1 MLVAQLCPMLPPAI
15 ITVIARRAFL
25 CAFIA
30 LGWPNAFGAENP
42 RLGTVTGSVTN
53 QATGDLLPGALIAVE
68 GTSISTTT
76 ERGGGYTLSLPEGT
90 HTLVVNF
97 SGLDP
102 ARVPVTIT
110 PGQPAVRD
118 VQLTSGVYK
127 MDAFSVSGVREGSA
141 LAIQAQRHAENPK
154 WVAATDTFGNPA
166 ANPGEL
172 IQRLPG
178 ISTEIVGGEVR
189 TLYMR
194 GMGTGF
200 SSLMVDGER
209 SASSSGNA
217 VSRDYQIE
225 QLGTGNLE
233 SVELIKAP
241 QPDQDA
247 NAVAGY
253 VNLVSRRA
261 FDLPG
266 RRITVTAGT
275 IWKKRGFDDSPYK
288 DRADDLDLFTFA
300 YSNVFSLFGAK
311 NNLGIAV
318 NYSQRNAVTTQ
329 DEVGPAGNVYTGLS
343 QGYLNANTDNPLTRA
358 WGTGEFAYPAKA
370 QNAGLSADYKITPDA
385 YVFLKFSINFND
397 MDQIAYRSG
406 FGDPAATL
414 AHFTPESTFEHSE
427 MLPHA
432 ASVGITNS
440 GPEFTKHSRNFS
452 INTGTE
458 FKLFDRSATVLVR
471 GNMSQADI
479 SYPGN
484 VNVRAITTGTT
495 GIGFE
500 IDRRGQDEW
509 YPIIRQTAGPDI
521 YDPASY
527 NLRTMTRQSFK
538 APNQLYGFRA
548 DFTKRF
554 SLPVPSNIKLGV
566 KYADDTREGITD
578 YKAWTFVGAD
588 GIPNS
593 ADDSFA
599 PYADLQYKQAD
610 GRYGPIPYTTRPTEV
625 PEGYWRQTAAD
636 AYNSYVTAN
645 NDTKYNE
652 KISAAYIQGSLRLGQ
667 LRVLGG
673 VRVEETETE
682 GTAWVRNTTASWGG
696 NNVGG
701 TSLDPAVVAAN
712 AGRAERSFVRRNT
725 DGGKYRNVFPGL
737 HFVYEPIP
745 SLLARA
751 SYNRSISR
759 PSVGNLLPSVTENPD
774 TNTVS
779 MGNPELRPFLSNNF
793 EVSLE
798 KYFEPVGQFSV
809 GVFLKEISD
818 YSRSTS
824 ATIGPEGVDG
834 QGTYAG
840 FTLTTQRNVGS
851 ARIRGIE
858 LSYQHQFSFLPGALK
873 GLGAVANFTY
883 LQAVGNF
890 GTTTTTSKLGQ
901 LAPRSGNAGL
911 NYRFR
916 GFDVRLLAN
925 WTDVKYKSTN
935 GGIDVYADERLF
947 LDVKMQYSIR
957 RKYDVFLDISNLTD
971 EPTRTD
977 IALSG
982 PRFFATNQG
991 VGFVGGVRARF

>member
-1 MLVAQLCPMLPPAI
+1 MFVPLHRAVI
-15 ITVIARRAFL
+15 ICHAV
-25 CAFIA
+25 
-30 LGWPNAFGAENP
+30 FGAICALSGLNCLLAQP
-42 RLGTVTGSVTN
+42 AGRGSVSGLISN
-53 QATGDLLPGALIAVE
+53 QATGDLLPGALVVVE

-90 HTLVVNF
+90 HTLIVSY
-97 SGLDP
+97 SGLDA
-102 ARVPVTIT
+102 ARIPVTVT
-110 PGQPAVRD
+110 AGQAAVRD
-118 VQLTSGVYK
+118 VQLTSGIYK
-127 MDAFSVSGVREGSA
+127 MDAFAVTGVREGNA
-141 LAIQAQRHAENPK
+141 LAIQTQRHAENPK

-209 SASSSGNA
+209 SASSSGTA

-261 FDLPG
+261 FDQPG

-275 IWKKRGFDDSPYK
+275 IWKRRGFDDSPYK

-300 YSNVFSLFGAK
+300 YSNVFSLFGAR
-311 NNLGIAV
+311 NNLGVAV
-318 NYSQRNAVTTQ
+318 NYSQRVAVTTQ
-329 DEVGPAGNVYTGLS
+329 DEQGPAGNVYTGLS
-343 QGYLNANTDNPLTRA
+343 QAYLNANTSNPLTRA

-370 QNAGLSADYKITPDA
+370 QNAGVSAEYKLNPDA

-406 FGDPAATL
+406 FGNPAATV
-414 AHFTPESTFEHSE
+414 ANFTPDSTYEHSF
-427 MLPHA
+427 MLPHP

-452 INTGTE
+452 LNGGTE
-458 FKLFDRSATVLVR
+458 FKLFDRSATLLVR

-484 VNVRAITTGTT
+484 VNVRAITTAGV
-495 GIGFE
+495 GFE

-509 YPIIRQTAGPDI
+509 YPLIRQIGGPDI

-538 APNQLYGFRA
+538 APNELYGFRA

-554 SLPVPSNIKLGV
+554 ALPVPATVKLGV
-566 KYADDTREGITD
+566 KYADDTRQGISD
-578 YKAWTFVGAD
+578 YAAWTFVGAD
-588 GIPNS
+588 RIPNS
-593 ADDSFA
+593 TDDNFA
-599 PYADLQYKQAD
+599 PYADLRYKQGD
-610 GRYGPIPYTTRPTEV
+610 GRYGPIPYTTRPTEA
-625 PEGYWRQTAAD
+625 PAGYWRQTAAD
-636 AYNSYVTAN
+636 AYNSVVNAEN
-645 NDTKYNE
+645 NDRKFNE
-652 KISAAYIQGSLRLGQ
+652 KISAAYIQGSVRLGRV
-667 LRVLGG
+667 RVLGG
-673 VRVEETETE
+673 IRVEETKTE

-696 NNVGG
+696 NSVGG
-701 TSLDPAVVAAN
+701 ASVDPAVVAAN
-712 AGRAERSFVRRNT
+712 AARAQRSFVRRNT
-725 DGGKYRNVFPGL
+725 DGGQYRNVFPGV
-737 HFVYEPIP
+737 HFVYEPFA

-751 SYNRSISR
+751 SYNRAISR
-759 PSVGNLLPSVTENPD
+759 PSVANLIPTVTENLD

-779 MGNPELRPFLSNNF
+779 MGNPELRPFISDNF

-798 KYFEPVGQFSV
+798 KYFEPVGQFSL

-824 ATIGPEGVDG
+824 ATVGPEGVDG
-834 QGTYAG
+834 QGLYAG
-840 FTLTTQRNVGS
+840 YTLTTQRNVGS

-858 LSYQHQFSFLPGALK
+858 ASYQHQFSFLPGAFK

-890 GTTTTTSKLGQ
+890 GTTTTTTKLGQ

-911 NYRFR
+911 NYRHR
-916 GFDVRLLAN
+916 GLDVRLLVN
-925 WTDVKYKSTN
+925 WTDLKYKSTN
-935 GGIDVYADERLF
+935 GGVDVYADERLF
-947 LDVKMQYSIR
+947 IDVKMQYGIR
-957 RKYDVFLDISNLTD
+957 RGYDVFLDISNLTD

-977 IALSG
+977 IALTG
-982 PRFFATNQG
+982 PRFFRTNQG
-991 VGFVGGVRARF
+991 VGFVGGVRGRF